1 MTRRSGPCPRP
12 KTRRTEDR
20 GHGPL
25 LRASSAC
32 CYRSPT
38 AAIFALSSI
47 PDTTAPETGLERALH
62 WASPELQ
69 NLLHIPLFGGLAW
82 CWHWGLQPWLRSKS
96 WRLCAALAVTLA
108 YSVLDE
114 VHQLG
119 VPGRFGSLT
128 DVALNA
134 IGAVLALAVVA
145 ARRHGR

>member
-1 MTRRSGPCPRP
+1 MNSNLRSSRISHWRP
-12 KTRRTEDR
+12 LI
-20 GHGPL
+20 PI
-25 LRASSAC
+25 A
-32 CYRSPT
+32 YT

-47 PDTTAPETGLERALH
+47 PDTATPETGLERALQ
-62 WASPELQ
+62 WMSPDLQ

-82 CWHWGLQPWLRSKS
+82 CWHWGLQAWVKQES
-96 WRLCAALAVTLA
+96 WRLGAALGLTLA

-134 IGAVLALAVVA
+134 VGAALALTVIA
-145 ARRHGR
+145 AHQRGR

>member
-1 MTRRSGPCPRP
+1 MPAAKNAPNERSRAWPAPTRKLRLLLPLAYMT
-12 KTRRTEDR
+12 
-20 GHGPL
+20 
-25 LRASSAC
+25 
-32 CYRSPT
+32 
-38 AAIFALSSI
+38 AIFALSSI
-47 PDTTAPETGLERALH
+47 PDTETPANALESALR

-145 ARRHGR
+145 ARRHGRDSASR

>member
-1 MTRRSGPCPRP
+1 MPATKSPPHKRSRAWPAPTGKLC
-12 KTRRTEDR
+12 
-20 GHGPL
+20 L
-25 LRASSAC
+25 LLPIA
-32 CYRSPT
+32 YM

-145 ARRHGR
+145 ARRHGRDSASR